1 MIDRRRALRL
11 ALAALP
17 AAALL
22 AAPMARAE
30 QAFERL
36 YPFLIDLPGWT
47 GNKPDGMTMQA
58 PGMAMMTATRE
69 YRRGDARV
77 HAGIVTG
84 PAAQGG
90 LAMIQSGMKLETAD
104 AHMSTKT
111 VDGIKLART
120 FTVKDKSGAI
130 LVGLADNALFSLSF
144 NGVAEDEA
152 FALARR
158 FDWKAIQ
165 AALPK

>member
-1 MIDRRRALRL
+1 MIDRRRTLRL

-22 AAPMARAE
+22 LPRAARAD
-30 QAFERL
+30 QVFERF

-47 GNKPDGMTMQA
+47 GNKPDGMAMQ
-58 PGMAMMTATRE
+58 MASLSIVTATRE
-69 YRRGDARV
+69 YRREAARI
-77 HAGIVTG
+77 HAGIMTG

-90 LAMIQSGMKLETAD
+90 LALIQSGMKLDTAD
-104 AHMSTKT
+104 SHMSTDT
-111 VDGIKLART
+111 VDGLKLART
-120 FTVKDKSGAI
+120 FMVKDQSGAI
-130 LVGLADNALFSLSF
+130 LVGLADNALFSFAF
-144 NGVAEDEA
+144 NMLAEDEA
-152 FALARR
+152 FTLARK